1 MSKKEQK
8 GKTVGLGKFIDSSFQ
23 RKGQKKADRFLI
35 LLPHEIV
42 KSEHFP
48 FKDNLEPCIVRLEGS
63 KIIISKVEGL

>member
-23 RKGQKKADRFLI
+23 RRGQKRADRFLI

-42 KSEHFP
+42 KADGFP
-48 FKDNLEPCIVRLEGS
+48 FKENLEPCIVKLEGG